1 MPLFSAP
8 ELQIQGNYGEI
19 VMEKPQWKQ
28 LIKEYVREIL
38 HFRPEA
44 VFVNGELLEAYPV
57 VHALR
62 KKHVPVLTI
71 SEQNGKSVIVRIPA
85 GS

>member
-1 MPLFSAP
+1 M
-8 ELQIQGNYGEI
+8 QGNYGEI

-28 LIKEYVREIL
+28 LVKEYVREIL
-38 HFRPEA
+38 RFRPEA
-44 VFVNGELLEAYPV
+44 VFVNGELLETYPV

-62 KKHVPVLTI
+62 KKHIPVLTI
-71 SEQNGKSVIVRIPA
+71 SKQNGKSVIVRIPA